1 MENHDI
7 IRVATLYGAPM
18 VQVFTAMKLVLPG
31 VDVTYYGGEIG
42 MENVFVRKDQIQD
55 PNNAGGL
62 RADETRDGQRT
73 PMQWDD
79 SINAGS

>member
-1 MENHDI
+1 MENHDN
-7 IRVATLYGAPM
+7 IRLPTKYGPQM
-18 VQVFTAMKLVLPG
+18 VQVLTALKHILPG

-42 MENVFVRKDQIQD
+42 MENVFVRRDQVQD

-62 RADETRDGQRT
+62 RIDETRDGERT

-79 SINAGS
+79 SINAGM